1 MGIYSAS
8 HPDNTYVHNII
19 IVLYTY
25 MCMYARSTIHMYLFA
40 VCIRCTYVLTVH
52 CIYFVVWQE

>member
-19 IVLYTY
+19 IVLYIY
-25 MCMYARSTIHMYLFA
+25 MCMRARSTIHMYP
-40 VCIRCTYVLTVH
+40 IRRMYSMYVRM
-52 CIYFVVWQE
+52 Y